1 MAAAINC
8 SDFGAQEHEVF
19 QCFHYFP
26 IYLPWSDGTGFT
38 ADGDSG
44 KDPDTR
50 KDWRQEEKGMTE
62 DEMVEWH
69 HWLKG
74 HQFEQDTGVGDGQ
87 GSLVYCSPWG
97 GRELD
102 MTERLN
108 NNLKLLENNG
118 YISLCYALYPCCWS
132 VLLTLN
138 IKINIRKKE

>member
-1 MAAAINC
+1 MAAVTIR

-44 KDPDTR
+44 KDPDTG
-50 KDWRQEEKGMTE
+50 KDWRQEEKGLTE
-62 DEMVEWH
+62 DEM
-69 HWLKG
+69 KG
-74 HQFEQDTGVGDGQ
+74 HKFEQDIGVGDGK

-102 MTERLN
+102 KTERLN
-108 NNLKLLENNG
+108 NNNSFKLLENNG
-118 YISLCYALYPCCWS
+118 YISLYYALYPCCWS
-132 VLLTLN
+132 ALLTLI